1 MRYVVLVFCVLLAGC
16 SKPENLQ
23 DFSSSD
29 LTLPGGRVIKV
40 ETMINDV
47 DLGRGMK
54 YRTSLAP
61 DHGMLFIHS
70 TPGYY
75 RYWMYQVLIP
85 LDIIW
90 MDTDRKIILILPNA
104 QPCNNA
110 PAQCPQYGS
119 PKPAHYVLELA
130 GGMAKK
136 YNLRVGQQ
144 VDW

>member
-1 MRYVVLVFCVLLAGC
+1 MRWLFLLLCVLLCGC
-16 SKPENLQ
+16 NKPENPE
-23 DFSSSD
+23 DYSRSD

-40 ETMINDV
+40 DMMISQL

-54 YRTSLAP
+54 YRSSLAP
-61 DHGMLFIHS
+61 DHGMLFVHA

-90 MDTDRKIILILPNA
+90 MDTDRKIILIMPDA
-104 QPCNNA
+104 QPCKTT
-110 PAQCPQYGS
+110 PDQCPQYGS

>member
-1 MRYVVLVFCVLLAGC
+1 MRWLFLLFCVLLCGC
-16 SKPENLQ
+16 DKPENPE
-23 DFSSSD
+23 DYSRSD

-40 ETMINDV
+40 DMMISQL

-54 YRTSLAP
+54 YRSSLAP
-61 DHGMLFIHS
+61 DHGMLFVHA

-90 MDTDRKIILILPNA
+90 MDTDRKIILIMPDA
-104 QPCNNA
+104 QPCKTT
-110 PAQCPQYGS
+110 PDQCPQYGS

>member
-1 MRYVVLVFCVLLAGC
+1 MRYALLVLCVLLASC
-16 SKPENLQ
+16 SKPQNPE
-23 DFSSSD
+23 DFNTSD

-54 YRTSLAP
+54 FRTSLAP

-90 MDTDRKIILILPNA
+90 MDTDRKILLILPNA
-104 QPCNNA
+104 QPCKTA
-110 PAQCPQYGS
+110 PDQCPQYGS
-119 PKPAHYVLELA
+119 PEPAHYVLELA

-136 YNLRVGQQ
+136 YNLRTGQQ
-144 VDW
+144 LDW